1 MSPNCRADGTTTDG
15 GDTFAGMSLAARM
28 LHTRWFVRAPIGLF
42 RAGLG
47 FLAGGR
53 LLMMQHRGRS
63 SGERRYVVLEVVAR
77 PAPDRAVVVAGLGP
91 RSQWFRNVQADPRV
105 LVSIGTRRDVRSRA
119 VVLDP
124 DDGAAVLRAY
134 TDAHPGPWAQ
144 LGPVLAEWAEP
155 LARERGEADWLQAV
169 PVVELRLG

>member
-1 MSPNCRADGTTTDG
+1 
-15 GDTFAGMSLAARM
+15 MSLASRA

-63 SGERRYVVLEVVAR
+63 SGQRRYVVLEVVAR

-124 DDGAAVLRAY
+124 DAGAAILRAY
-134 TDAHPGPWAQ
+134 TDAHPGPWSK
-144 LGPVLAEWAEP
+144 LRPVLAEWAEP
-155 LARERGEADWLQAV
+155 LAAEQGEEDWLRVV
-169 PVVELRLG
+169 PVVELHLDGAPRASA

>member
-1 MSPNCRADGTTTDG
+1 
-15 GDTFAGMSLAARM
+15 MSLASRA
-28 LHTRWFVRAPIGLF
+28 LHTRWFVRAPIGMF

-47 FLAGGR
+47 VLFGGR

-105 LVSIGTRRDVRSRA
+105 LVSIGARRDVRARA
-119 VVLDP
+119 VVLSP
-124 DDGAAVLRAY
+124 DDGAAILRAY
-134 TDAHPGPWAQ
+134 TGAHPGPWAQ
-144 LGPVLAEWAEP
+144 LSPVLAEWAEP
-155 LARERGEADWLQAV
+155 LARERGEDDWLRVV
-169 PVVELRLG
+169 PVVELRLL